1 MWRPV
6 TSGMVDVIYIG
17 YAAFAGA
24 FDTKRAT
31 ICRLQTNFTFD
42 KCEFTAHGRSIRLT
56 GMTNCVQGGKYGA
69 GIIYY
74 FSFFLWRHHSTYAAY
89 LVHFVSHRLSK
100 SGNSDRGASFILFCL
115 FGTVYSIYSCSWVGF
130 DLICTCA
137 QKCFQLS

>member
-31 ICRLQTNFTFD
+31 ICRLQANFTFD
-42 KCEFTAHGRSIRLT
+42 KCEFTLIEHGAELT

-69 GIIYY
+69 GIYTTFLS
-74 FSFFLWRHHSTYAAY
+74 FSGGTIVRTRPIWCISFLTVFRNQATVIEVQALFYSACSAPSTRSIPAA
-89 LVHFVSHRLSK
+89 
-100 SGNSDRGASFILFCL
+100 G
-115 FGTVYSIYSCSWVGF
+115 
-130 DLICTCA
+130 
-137 QKCFQLS
+137 